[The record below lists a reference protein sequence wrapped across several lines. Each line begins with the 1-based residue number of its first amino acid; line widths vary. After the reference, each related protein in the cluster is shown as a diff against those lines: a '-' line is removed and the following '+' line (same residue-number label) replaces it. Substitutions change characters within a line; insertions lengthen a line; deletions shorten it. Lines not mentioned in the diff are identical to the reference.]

1 MILSA
6 PLAYT
11 TIVRGTTSRGAAWGL
26 AKYHERRRNSSSS
39 SSNNNHNN
47 NVVVVRGNIPEHG
60 VGVAVGQVAESD
72 RIYTAKDV
80 HWFGKLVGDSNP
92 LHQAWSV
99 HTTLPESLENHPLL
113 RHQDH
118 HEESDG
124 SNNNGS
130 STQILVH
137 GWLVAS
143 LFTSIFGTL
152 IPGAVYLKQTLDF
165 AQPVYVGD
173 LVTARIEIE
182 RIRHWRRKGLILT
195 CETVV
200 RGDGNDKV
208 RGKAD
213 VWLPRGSVL

>member
-6 PLAYT
+6 TPSIR
-11 TIVRGTTSRGAAWGL
+11 TIARGTTSRGAAGAL
-26 AKYHERRRNSSSS
+26 AKYRERRRNNSSS
-39 SSNNNHNN
+39 SSNNNNN
-47 NVVVVRGNIPEHG
+47 NVVIVRGNIPENG

-72 RIYTAKDV
+72 RIYTAEDV

-99 HTTLPESLENHPLL
+99 HTTLPESLENHPLV
-113 RHQDH
+113 QVKNH